1 MKCKLLFLSLV
12 LLSCSHAKAQIVCAD
27 DPDISINMDI
37 EAKSKSAILKLTA
50 FSQTS
55 QMSGEPYVV
64 ITFMNDSIQKLVG
77 RVRNTNQGIDTD
89 TGHGFSDRFV
99 SRAVFNL
106 SPNQTELFKYGIK
119 SIQIRM
125 LPKTYYKEWERDE
138 MGIPLYQ
145 RYLTSKEN
153 VMFKKKKESRQ

>member
-1 MKCKLLFLSLV
+1 MKCKLLLLLLV
-12 LLSCSHAKAQIVCAD
+12 LLSGSYVKAQIVCAD

-55 QMSGEPYVV
+55 QMSPEPYVV

-77 RVRNTNQGIDTD
+77 RVHNSNKGVDTD
-89 TGHGFSDRFV
+89 EGHGFSDRFV
-99 SRAVFNL
+99 SRATFNL
-106 SPNQTELFKYGIK
+106 TPTKAEMFKYGIR

-125 LPKTYYKEWERDE
+125 LPKTYYREWEKDE

-153 VMFKKKKESRQ
+153 VMFKKKKESR

>member
-89 TGHGFSDRFV
+89 TGHGFADRFV
-99 SRAVFNL
+99 SRSTLNL
-106 SPNQTELFKYGIK
+106 TPEQAEMFKYGMK

-125 LPKTYYKEWERDE
+125 LPKTYFKEWKSDE
-138 MGIPLYQ
+138 LGIPLYQ

-153 VMFKKKKESRQ
+153 VMFKKKKKESQ